1 MARKRNSKGRFVKG
15 GSSTRR
21 NPRKRRRTRR
31 AASAAPRVNPRRRR
45 RRARAAAPRAN
56 PRRRRR
62 RSYRSNPGPAIAAN
76 PRRRRSRRRSG
87 YKRNPGGS
95 VASWLLA
102 GAAAMA
108 TTVGAIVVLP
118 LLVPQ
123 SIQQSPLLYGAGLGL
138 LGLGAGLALSKWGM
152 PIAAVGV
159 GIPLLSFGGF
169 LAYNGIRASM
179 AAPPK
184 TNPHRFAQLP
194 FANAHQFAQRTGP
207 NMGALASYTPRLG
220 MGAVLQ
226 GSGYSTMAAVE
237 AMVGDRSL
245 RPAYYSRAGA
255 ELGAR

>member
-15 GSSTRR
+15 GTTRR
-21 NPRKRRRTRR
+21 NPRKRRRPRR
-31 AASAAPRVNPRRRR
+31 ASASPRVNPRRRR
-45 RRARAAAPRAN
+45 RRAAAPRAN
-56 PRRRRR
+56 PRRRRAR
-62 RSYRSNPGPAIAAN
+62 RRYRSNPGPALAMN
-76 PRRRRSRRRSG
+76 PKRRSRRRRRGS

-108 TTVGAIVVLP
+108 TTLGAGLILP
-118 LLVPQ
+118 LVVPQ
-123 SIQQSPLLYGAGLGL
+123 SIQASPLLYGAGLGL

-152 PIAAVGV
+152 PVAAVGV

-169 LAYNGIRASM
+169 IAYSGIRAQM
-179 AAPPK
+179 AAAPK
-184 TNPHRFAQLP
+184 TNPHRFADRRFADAQQL
-194 FANAHQFAQRTGP
+194 AQRTGP

-237 AMVGDRSL
+237 AMVGDRSV

>member
-15 GSSTRR
+15 GTTRR
-21 NPRKRRRTRR
+21 NPKKRRRTRR
-31 AASAAPRVNPRRRR
+31 ASASPRVNPRRRR
-45 RRARAAAPRAN
+45 RRAAAPRAN
-56 PRRRRR
+56 PRRRR

-76 PRRRRSRRRSG
+76 PRRRRSRRRGG

-108 TTVGAIVVLP
+108 TTLGAGLILP
-118 LLVPQ
+118 LVVPQ
-123 SIQQSPLLYGAGLGL
+123 SIQASPLLYGAGLGL

-152 PIAAVGV
+152 PVAAVGV

-169 LAYNGIRASM
+169 IAYSGIRAQM
-179 AAPPK
+179 AAAPK
-184 TNPHRFAQLP
+184 TNPHRFAGASFADAQQL
-194 FANAHQFAQRTGP
+194 ARRTGP

-226 GSGYSTMAAVE
+226 GNGYGSIGSTMAAVE
-237 AMVGDRSL
+237 AMVGDRSV

>member
-1 MARKRNSKGRFVKG
+1 M
-15 GSSTRR
+15 
-21 NPRKRRRTRR
+21 
-31 AASAAPRVNPRRRR
+31 
-45 RRARAAAPRAN
+45 
-56 PRRRRR
+56 
-62 RSYRSNPGPAIAAN
+62 N
-76 PRRRRSRRRSG
+76 PRRRRSRRRGG

-108 TTVGAIVVLP
+108 TTVGAALVLP
-118 LLVPQ
+118 LIVPQ
-123 SIQQSPLLYGAGLGL
+123 SLQQSPLVYGVGLGV
-138 LGLGAGLALSKWGM
+138 LGVGAGLALSKWGM

-159 GIPLLSFGGF
+159 GIPLISFGGF

-179 AAPPK
+179 AAAPTK
-184 TNPHRFAQLP
+184 TNPHRFAGRP
-194 FANAHQFAQRTGP
+194 FAEAHQLAQRTGP

-226 GSGYSTMAAVE
+226 GAGYSTMAAVE
-237 AMVGDRSL
+237 AMVGDRSM